1 MRETGVIPPRARVE
15 LLAGI
20 LVDMHRPTARE
31 LEATR
36 RIAGVLAEDVRFN
49 VRDFDRMLEIGIL
62 ADVQRHELLDGV
74 VLDLD
79 VDAQARAARVAADVA
94 VCRRWANG
102 DHATAA
108 RGEDVLLAVD
118 VAAPPDY
125 TQRLRWPVYAR
136 WGVMTAWIVDL
147 ERDEIRTLRRPP
159 LVAGFVVER
168 RRLAE
173 LFAGD

>member
-1 MRETGVIPPRARVE
+1 MELQLPVE
-15 LLAGI
+15 LG
-20 LVDMHRPTARE
+20 PCS
-31 LEATR
+31 
-36 RIAGVLAEDVRFN
+36 RIRL
-49 VRDFDRMLEIGIL
+49 
-62 ADVQRHELLDGV
+62 
-74 VLDLD
+74 
-79 VDAQARAARVAADVA
+79 DVA

-102 DHATAA
+102 DHATAPC
-108 RGEDVLLAVD
+108 GEDVLLAVD

-173 LFAGD
+173 LFVGN

>member
-1 MRETGVIPPRARVE
+1 MELQLPVE
-15 LLAGI
+15 LG
-20 LVDMHRPTARE
+20 PYS
-31 LEATR
+31 
-36 RIAGVLAEDVRFN
+36 RIRL
-49 VRDFDRMLEIGIL
+49 
-62 ADVQRHELLDGV
+62 
-74 VLDLD
+74 
-79 VDAQARAARVAADVA
+79 DVA

-147 ERDEIRTLRRPP
+147 ER
-159 LVAGFVVER
+159 

-173 LFAGD
+173 LFVGN